1 MLILLVFFVIDY
13 IIFIFV
19 SDVIIWICFLLV
31 LIWEEIDIIREV
43 DISIFK

>member
-43 DISIFK
+43 DISVFK